1 MTDKKPAQ
9 SGVAERTATDDM
21 ADRYR
26 NGARIVPATGDP
38 NRSEPDGLPPG
49 MHDSTKNPVAP
60 K

>member
-1 MTDKKPAQ
+1 MADKKPDQ
-9 SGVAERTATDDM
+9 TEPAERTATDDM

-26 NGARIVPATGDP
+26 HGAHIVPATGDP

-49 MHDSTKNPVAP
+49 MHDSTKSPVAP